1 VSSSRGP
8 VDPLRGVPIFAA
20 LPDAARSEL
29 ALGAPRRHLSAGE
42 WLFRE
47 GEPATSLF
55 AVLSGR
61 LEVVAEDQGGA
72 VMREIGRGAA
82 VGELAL
88 LTGHPRSASV
98 RARRDSELLEVEASR
113 FDALLSRDPAPPLAL
128 ARTLAAQLRE
138 SRGIAPILP
147 LPGTIAV
154 LPAPERGGDAPA
166 CAARLAEELRRNG
179 RVALLRAESAGSEEA
194 WPGALDAAEAGGGQ
208 VLLVS
213 GDPAGAWAEF
223 CRRQADRV
231 VTVGSRDP
239 DVAALARRLS
249 GRAIGVV
256 LSGGGARG
264 LAHIGVLEAL
274 LDAGVTIDRV
284 GGTSMGALIGAQL
297 ALGRAPAEI
306 RELCRAELVD
316 RNPLGD
322 YTVPRVALTRG
333 RRGRAMLGRLLGD
346 VRIEDLPRDFF
357 CVSSD
362 LVSARLV
369 VHREGSLA
377 EAVAASVT
385 LPGIL
390 PPAVRDEAVLV
401 DGGVLDNL
409 PVAEMAASGEGPVI
423 AIDVTARFT
432 PPPPGQ
438 RIGIR
443 DTLLRT
449 LTLGSSNTAAAAQ
462 RHADLVIEPDVSG
475 VGMLAFDRLD
485 DLVARGREAAQSAL
499 QRSDAIRTSP
509 VRSSS

>member
-8 VDPLRGVPIFAA
+8 DDPLRGVPIFAA
-20 LPDAARSEL
+20 LPDAARAEL

-42 WLFRE
+42 WLFRQ

-61 LEVVAEDQGGA
+61 LEVVAEDESGA
-72 VMREIGRGAA
+72 VLREIGRGAA

-113 FDALLSRDPAPPLAL
+113 FDTLLQRDPAPPLAL
-128 ARTLAAQLRE
+128 ARALAAQLRE
-138 SRGIAPILP
+138 SRSVAPIP
-147 LPGTIAV
+147 PPPGTIAV
-154 LPAPERGGDAPA
+154 APAPEGGGDAPA
-166 CAARLAEELRRNG
+166 CAARLADELRHHG
-179 RVALLRAESAGSEEA
+179 RVAVLRSEAAGAEES

-208 VLLVS
+208 VLLVAAA
-213 GDPAGAWAEF
+213 PAGAWTDF
-223 CRRQADRV
+223 CRRQADRL
-231 VTVGSRDP
+231 VTVGPREP

-264 LAHIGVLEAL
+264 LAHVGVLEAL

-297 ALGRAPAEI
+297 ALGRPPAEI
-306 RELCRAELVD
+306 RERCRAELVD

-333 RRGRAMLGRLLGD
+333 RRGRAMLDRLFGD
-346 VRIEDLPRDFF
+346 ARIQDLPRDFF

-362 LVSARLV
+362 LVSSRLV

-377 EAVAASVT
+377 EALAASVA
-385 LPGIL
+385 LPGIV

-409 PVAEMAASGEGPVI
+409 PVAEMASTGEGPVI
-423 AIDVTARFT
+423 AVDVTARFT
-432 PPPPGQ
+432 PPPPGE
-438 RIGIR
+438 RLGIR

-449 LTLGSSNTAAAAQ
+449 LTLGSSDTAAAAQ

-475 VGMLAFDRLD
+475 IGMLAFDRLD
-485 DLVARGREAAQSAL
+485 DLVARGREAGEDAL

-509 VRSSS
+509 LRSSS